1 MSPIKSLGFTPEL
14 VGRLEARK
22 GENPYWEKAYQF
34 VMDVREKPLDSLTL
48 RQRNWLVGILDDL
61 KGPWEV

>member
-14 VGRLEARK
+14 IGRLEARK
-22 GENPYWEKAYQF
+22 DKNSYWEKAHQF

-48 RQRNWLVGILDDL
+48 KQRNWLVGVLDDL
-61 KGPWEV
+61 KEPWET